1 MCFCI
6 TAKLAADVREG
17 SKPEK
22 LNESRCL
29 PLFTQQR
36 TSPRYFGM
44 SVSCQQPTS
53 FDQFSCLYEELV
65 RYRDAKGFCGLE
77 IDHQIELGRLLD
89 RQIGRLGAFENFI
102 DVVACTAE
110 QIGYIGAVD
119 DQSTYGELSE
129 KIDR

>member
-1 MCFCI
+1 M
-6 TAKLAADVREG
+6 TNVRNG
-17 SKPEK
+17 PKPEK
-22 LNESRCL
+22 LKASKCF

-36 TSPRYFGM
+36 TSPRDFGM

-89 RQIGRLGAFENFI
+89 RQIGRPGGFENFI
-102 DVVACTAE
+102 HVSARTAE
-110 QIGYIGAVD
+110 EIC
-119 DQSTYGELSE
+119 
-129 KIDR
+129 